1 MMNEDF
7 KNRLQRLE
15 QTKASPQH
23 ALSIG
28 STRAVRHRQINSHS
42 RWSWPRAI
50 YGALLSAFVFALFV
64 NMQAISDL
72 APTTI
77 KESDMP
83 GLFGAPVAVI
93 SFAWMI
99 GVPFL
104 WVRGVF
110 ADVAAGRNV
119 FVNRPIMSG
128 AFLAQAACLGAMV
141 AV

>member
-1 MMNEDF
+1 MNEDF

-15 QTKASPQH
+15 QTKAGPQR

-28 STRAVRHRQINSHS
+28 STRAVRHRQLNTHS
-42 RWSWPRAI
+42 RWSWPRAN
-50 YGALLSAFVFALFV
+50 YGALLSAIVFALFV

-93 SFAWMI
+93 SFASMI
-99 GVPFL
+99 SVPFL

-110 ADVAAGRNV
+110 ADVAAGRSL
-119 FVNRPIMSG
+119 FINRPIMSG
-128 AFLAQAACLGAMV
+128 AFLSQSACLGAMV